1 MVIALCQTANCYDCF
16 PDAPNA
22 VFLSRV
28 NDLIRAIKTARLLQ
42 CAEVFTHLLL
52 AASACGRYY
61 AKLLTT
67 VISFALIMLNLTKL
81 VTI

>member
-28 NDLIRAIKTARLLQ
+28 NDLIRAIKTARLL
-42 CAEVFTHLLL
+42 
-52 AASACGRYY
+52 
-61 AKLLTT
+61 
-67 VISFALIMLNLTKL
+67 
-81 VTI
+81 